1 MAAEQ
6 RINMSNEFQEDLKG
20 KLSGGFQRDFLK
32 SETVESV
39 KPKEQWEYELKEI
52 INPEEVGEKRF
63 VYDSDDARNFD
74 QTNVKRAREGVKEI
88 LSDAID
94 KAKLKATQIRE
105 ESQKLGYDEGYKG
118 GFQKGENESSLEFE
132 PFFKT
137 FDQCVRDL
145 TIFRKKMY
153 GKVEREMME
162 MVVGLTKKI
171 VHHEMSIREDSIKDM
186 IRLAVDSVLDKET
199 MVIKVNPAD
208 KGYAESFRP
217 ELHLLFDEIRNI
229 TFEASPAMER
239 GGCVIETNFG
249 TVDAQIKHLDDEID
263 KILNL
268 TPRSFEEETDVDD
281 ELEEAE
287 PDGN

>member
-1 MAAEQ
+1 
-6 RINMSNEFQEDLKG
+6 MSNKTRETFQRNFLKDDKVVSYETNEPWKYDLK
-20 KLSGGFQRDFLK
+20 
-32 SETVESV
+32 
-39 KPKEQWEYELKEI
+39 EL

-63 VYDSDDARNFD
+63 IFDINSARNFD
-74 QTNVKRAREGVKEI
+74 QTNVKHAREGVKEI

-94 KAKLKATQIRE
+94 KAKAKATQIRD
-105 ESQKLGYDEGYKG
+105 ESQKLGYDEGYKE

-171 VHHEMSIREDSIKDM
+171 VHHQMSIREDSIKDM

-199 MVIKVNPAD
+199 MIIKVNPAD

-217 ELHLLFDEIRNI
+217 ELYLLFDEIGNI
-229 TFEASPAMER
+229 SFEASPEMER

-268 TPRSFEEETDVDD
+268 TPRPFEEETDMDD

>member
-1 MAAEQ
+1 MLSAAE
-6 RINMSNEFQEDLKG
+6 RKTNMSNELTG
-20 KLSGGFQRDFLK
+20 NFQRDFLK
-32 SETVESV
+32 SETVESTET
-39 KPKEQWEYELKEI
+39 KEQWEYELKEI
-52 INPEEVGEKRF
+52 ISPEEVGEKRF
-63 VYDSDDARNFD
+63 IYDSDEARNFD

-94 KAKLKATQIRE
+94 KAKVKATQIRD
-105 ESQKLGYDEGYKG
+105 ESQKLGYDEGYKE
-118 GFQKGENESSLEFE
+118 GFQKGENESSMEFE

-162 MVVGLTKKI
+162 MVVSLTKKI

-268 TPRSFEEETDVDD
+268 TPRPFEEETDMGD

>member
-6 RINMSNEFQEDLKG
+6 RINMSNDLT
-20 KLSGGFQRDFLK
+20 GGFQRDFLK
-32 SETVESV
+32 GETVDTV
-39 KPKEQWEYELKEI
+39 QAKEQWQYELKEI
-52 INPEEVGEKRF
+52 IDPEEIGEKRF
-63 VYDSDDARNFD
+63 VYDSDEARNFD
-74 QTNVKRAREGVKEI
+74 QTNIKRAREGVKEI
-88 LSDAID
+88 LADAID
-94 KAKLKATQIRE
+94 KAKEKAIQIRE
-105 ESQKLGYDEGYKG
+105 ESRKLGYDEGHKE
-118 GFQKGENESSLEFE
+118 GFQKGENEASLEFE

-145 TIFRKKMY
+145 TVFRKKMY
-153 GKVEREMME
+153 GKVEREMVE
-162 MVVGLTKKI
+162 MVVGLTKKV
-171 VHHEMSIREDSIKDM
+171 VHHEMSIREDSIKEM

-199 MVIKVNPAD
+199 MIIKVNPAD

-268 TPRSFEEETDVDD
+268 TPRPFEEETDMDD
-281 ELEEAE
+281 ELEGTESDA
-287 PDGN
+287 N

>member
-1 MAAEQ
+1 MKGKFKRVVQ
-6 RINMSNEFQEDLKG
+6 RKSMSNKTREKFQRNFLKNDKDMSYEPNEAWKYDLKEFIDPSEIG
-20 KLSGGFQRDFLK
+20 K
-32 SETVESV
+32 
-39 KPKEQWEYELKEI
+39 
-52 INPEEVGEKRF
+52 KRF
-63 VYDSDDARNFD
+63 AFDIDTARNFD
-74 QTNVKRAREGVKEI
+74 QTNVKRARDGVKEI

-94 KAKLKATQIRE
+94 KAKVKATQIRE
-105 ESQKLGYDEGYKG
+105 ESRKLGYDEGYKE

-145 TIFRKKMY
+145 TVFRKKMY

-171 VHHEMSIREDSIKDM
+171 VHHEMSIREDSIKEM
-186 IRLAVDSVLDKET
+186 IRLAVGFVLDKET
-199 MVIKVNPAD
+199 MIIKVNPAD

-249 TVDAQIKHLDDEID
+249 TIDAQIKHLDEEID

-268 TPRSFEEETDVDD
+268 TPRSFEEETDMDD
-281 ELEEAE
+281 ELEETE
-287 PDGN
+287 SDGS

>member
-1 MAAEQ
+1 
-6 RINMSNEFQEDLKG
+6 MSDEI
-20 KLSGGFQRDFLK
+20 SGSFQRDFLK
-32 SETVESV
+32 SETAESV
-39 KPKEQWEYELKEI
+39 QTKEQWEYELTDLV
-52 INPEEVGEKRF
+52 NPEEVGEKRF
-63 VYDSDDARNFD
+63 IYDSDEARNFD

-88 LSDAID
+88 LADAID
-94 KAKLKATQIRE
+94 KAKSKATQIRD
-105 ESQKLGYDEGYKG
+105 ESRKLGYDEGNKE
-118 GFQKGENESSLEFE
+118 GFQKGENDASQEFE

-137 FDQCVRDL
+137 FDQCVREL
-145 TIFRKKMY
+145 TVFRKKMY

-171 VHHEMSIREDSIKDM
+171 VHHEMSIREDSIKEM

-199 MVIKVNPAD
+199 MIIKVNPAD

-249 TVDAQIKHLDDEID
+249 TVDAQIKHLDEEID

-268 TPRSFEEETDVDD
+268 TPRPFEEEGDLEE
-281 ELEEAE
+281 ELEDTES
-287 PDGN
+287 DGN

>member
-1 MAAEQ
+1 
-6 RINMSNEFQEDLKG
+6 MSNKTREKFQRNFLKDDKVLSYETNEPWKYDLKE
-20 KLSGGFQRDFLK
+20 F
-32 SETVESV
+32 
-39 KPKEQWEYELKEI
+39 
-52 INPEEVGEKRF
+52 INPDEIGEKRF
-63 VYDSDDARNFD
+63 IFDTDTARNFD
-74 QTNVKRAREGVKEI
+74 QTNVKHAREGVKEI
-88 LSDAID
+88 LSDTID
-94 KAKLKATQIRE
+94 KAKAKATQIRE
-105 ESQKLGYDEGYKG
+105 ESQKLGYDEGYKE

-199 MVIKVNPAD
+199 MIIKVNPAD

-217 ELHLLFDEIRNI
+217 ELYLLFDEIGNI
-229 TFEASPAMER
+229 TFEASPKIER

-249 TVDAQIKHLDDEID
+249 TVDAQIKHLDDVID

-268 TPRSFEEETDVDD
+268 TPRPFEEATDMDD

>member
-1 MAAEQ
+1 MKGKFKRVVQ
-6 RINMSNEFQEDLKG
+6 RKSMSNKTREKFQRNFLKNDKDMSYEPNEAWKYDLKEFIDPSEIG
-20 KLSGGFQRDFLK
+20 K
-32 SETVESV
+32 
-39 KPKEQWEYELKEI
+39 
-52 INPEEVGEKRF
+52 KRF
-63 VYDSDDARNFD
+63 AFDIDTARNFD
-74 QTNVKRAREGVKEI
+74 QTNVKRARDGVKEI

-94 KAKLKATQIRE
+94 KAKVKATQIRE
-105 ESQKLGYDEGYKG
+105 ESRKLGYDEGYKE

-145 TIFRKKMY
+145 TVFRKKMY

-171 VHHEMSIREDSIKDM
+171 VHHEMSIREDSIKEM
-186 IRLAVDSVLDKET
+186 IRLAVGFVLDKET
-199 MVIKVNPAD
+199 MIIKVNPAD

-249 TVDAQIKHLDDEID
+249 TIDAQIKHLDEEID

-268 TPRSFEEETDVDD
+268 TPRSFEEETDMND
-281 ELEEAE
+281 ELEETE
-287 PDGN
+287 SDGS

>member
-1 MAAEQ
+1 
-6 RINMSNEFQEDLKG
+6 MSNKTREKFQRNFLKNDKDMSYEPNEAWKYDLKEFIDPSEIG
-20 KLSGGFQRDFLK
+20 K
-32 SETVESV
+32 
-39 KPKEQWEYELKEI
+39 
-52 INPEEVGEKRF
+52 KRF
-63 VYDSDDARNFD
+63 AFDIDTARNFD
-74 QTNVKRAREGVKEI
+74 QTNVKRARDGVKEI

-94 KAKLKATQIRE
+94 KAKVKATQIRE
-105 ESQKLGYDEGYKG
+105 ESRKLGYDEGYKE

-145 TIFRKKMY
+145 TVFRKKMY

-171 VHHEMSIREDSIKDM
+171 VHHEMSIREDSIKEM
-186 IRLAVDSVLDKET
+186 IRLAVGFVLDKET
-199 MVIKVNPAD
+199 MIIKVNPAD

-249 TVDAQIKHLDDEID
+249 TIDAQIKHLDEEID

-268 TPRSFEEETDVDD
+268 TPRAFEEETDMDD
-281 ELEEAE
+281 ELEETE
-287 PDGN
+287 SDGS